1 MATLTYRHNGEKG
14 HDSMNITIINIDSRN
29 TNPFYSPDTC
39 CDGGGYYQPDVTIS
53 LSNGGKIAI
62 QDTSCG
68 DFGDRYT
75 AQYISRKGNVL
86 ATCNVDFVSRDTRFD
101 TNFDRFPALT
111 DFIRR
116 QTGYALA

>member
-1 MATLTYRHNGEKG
+1 
-14 HDSMNITIINIDSRN
+14 MNITITDIATRN
-29 TNPFYSPDTC
+29 TNPFYDQNKC
-39 CDGGGYYQPDVTIS
+39 HNGGGYYQPDVTIS

-86 ATCNVDFVSRDTRFD
+86 ANCNVDFVSHDARFD
-101 TNFDRFPALT
+101 TTFDRFPALT

-116 QTGYALA
+116 QTGYALS